1 MLIENAR
8 DHEFKKYEQCYKN
21 PKYRMGNQR
30 KAHIEWAL
38 SNINPKESLLD
49 VGTGRGET
57 LNMAEAMG
65 FSMVQGIET
74 VDYLCDGNRV
84 IQGYGH
90 ELPFPDKSFQTV
102 TMFDVMEHLVPEDT
116 KIVCKELERVA
127 KSTILLTVHNGSSSF
142 GDVELHINRR
152 PSYDD
157 WYAELKELFSGTV
170 EWLPRRGSISEMFK
184 VTYGSR

>member
-1 MLIENAR
+1 MLIEDAR
-8 DHEFKKYEQCYKN
+8 NHEFEKYEKCYKN
-21 PKYRMGNQR
+21 PKYRMGDRR

-38 SNINPKESLLD
+38 SNINPKGSLLD
-49 VGTGRGET
+49 VGTGRAET
-57 LNMAEAMG
+57 LDMAEAMG
-65 FSMVQGIET
+65 FTMVQGVET

-90 ELPFPDKSFQTV
+90 SLPFPDKSFDTV

-116 KIVCKELERVA
+116 GTVCDELERVA
-127 KSTILLTVHNGSSSF
+127 KRTILLTVHNGSSSF

-152 PSYDD
+152 PSYEE
-157 WYAELKELFSGTV
+157 WFEELQQRFSGKV